1 MKTALARTRGA
12 ARITN
17 TSHPAFQGLT
27 EGNRKT
33 FFFPFTNRLPLHA
46 RMSRFTRQV
55 ITVFLTLLGVSP
67 LAAEGVSPGASKL
80 VDFGNGWAITNA
92 MATGWVGS
100 ALLVTF
106 ILWLIGK
113 PSIIPSKGQAVIE
126 SLIEGLRG
134 IFEPIVGKHAF
145 PAAFP
150 LLVTF
155 FVFILFHNWMGLFPG
170 VGTVGW
176 GQVVDGHFQM
186 SRPWVR
192 PHNADFNG
200 TIALALISFGAWAI
214 IVFKFAGPKLILK
227 DLFGNKADKGETP
240 GWLYPVLSL
249 VFLVVGLI
257 EVFSIAIRPFT
268 LSVRLFGNVYG
279 GENLLHG
286 TGFFFAFY
294 FMELMVGVIQAL
306 VFTLL
311 TAVYIGLLC
320 NHEGGDHAHDEAH
333 GGGAHH

>member
-1 MKTALARTRGA
+1 L
-12 ARITN
+12 
-17 TSHPAFQGLT
+17 
-27 EGNRKT
+27 
-33 FFFPFTNRLPLHA
+33 TNRLPLIA
-46 RMSRFTRQV
+46 RMSRFTHQV
-55 ITVFLTLLGVSP
+55 STSILLPLGVSP
-67 LAAEGVSPGASKL
+67 LAAEGVAPGASKL

-92 MATGWVGS
+92 MATGWAGS
-100 ALLVTF
+100 ALLVAF
-106 ILWLIGK
+106 VLWLIGK
-113 PSIIPSKGQAVIE
+113 PSIVPSKGQAVVE

-134 IFEPIVGKHAF
+134 IFEPIVGKQAF

-176 GQVVDGHFQM
+176 GQVIEGHFQM
-186 SRPWVR
+186 TRPWVR

-240 GWLYPVLSL
+240 GWLYPVLSV

-286 TGFFFAFY
+286 TSFFFAFY

-320 NHEGGDHAHDEAH
+320 NHEGGDHAHDDAH

>member
-1 MKTALARTRGA
+1 
-12 ARITN
+12 
-17 TSHPAFQGLT
+17 
-27 EGNRKT
+27 
-33 FFFPFTNRLPLHA
+33 
-46 RMSRFTRQV
+46 MSRFTR
-55 ITVFLTLLGVSP
+55 LTTSSFPLLIGTSP
-67 LAAEGVSPGASKL
+67 LAAEGVAPGASKL
-80 VDFGNGWAITNA
+80 LDFGGGWAITNA
-92 MATGWVGS
+92 MATGWAGS
-100 ALLVTF
+100 ALLVAF
-106 ILWLIGK
+106 VLWLIGK
-113 PSIIPSKGQAVIE
+113 PSIVPSKGQAVIE

-176 GQVVDGHFQM
+176 GRIIDGYFQM
-186 SRPWVR
+186 TRPWVR

-320 NHEGGDHAHDEAH
+320 NHEGGDHAHDDAH